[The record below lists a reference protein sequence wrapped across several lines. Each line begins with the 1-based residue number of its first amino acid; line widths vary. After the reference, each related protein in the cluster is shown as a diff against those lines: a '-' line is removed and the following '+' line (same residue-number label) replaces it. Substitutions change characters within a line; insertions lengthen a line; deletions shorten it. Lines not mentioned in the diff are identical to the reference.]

1 MSVSRKQALAQGE
14 KAIERPKGQMEVTL
28 YHGVTGL
35 TLRYQGQVIA
45 RTHASAVGKQ
55 LAPYVALAL
64 GASLPGRR
72 RVHEGGGQL
81 RGDVSSAF
89 DFLSGPPKRGG
100 ERPAS
105 LSATRSGGDAG
116 VQKRSHRLA
125 VISRTSTWVNSWVLA
140 VPPRSCVTV
149 SPLANT
155 SMTALRT
162 QSAA

>member
-64 GASLPGRR
+64 GASLPD
-72 RVHEGGGQL
+72 VGGSTKVV
-81 RGDVSSAF
+81 VSSGVMF
-89 DFLSGPPKRGG
+89 RVLSISSLDLRSEEANALLLYLLQEAEEMRGFK
-100 ERPAS
+100 S
-105 LSATRSGGDAG
+105 
-116 VQKRSHRLA
+116 A
-125 VISRTSTWVNSWVLA
+125 VID
-140 VPPRSCVTV
+140 
-149 SPLANT
+149 
-155 SMTALRT
+155 
-162 QSAA
+162 